1 MRKMVGKEESIEEGN
16 KRMLM
21 NQAVEVKHHA
31 EELMK
36 AISKNDK
43 VDAWVVAKLERA
55 TTDLSDITHYLE
67 GASQGYEKGG
77 MMNTYDEGGEME
89 ESEEVD
95 LFEDYENIPD
105 NVQEILDKYEE
116 DFEEGNYKRLQEAQK
131 ELEKIGYTFEF
142 GLDGVAYNLRKMR
155 YGGYMADG
163 GMMAKGGE
171 VNKKRMYNFLKDD
184 LVALEKAIEENN
196 QEEIYKFFSYWNIHL
211 SSLEPKTSSKRMY
224 EFLKDDLVGLEAAT
238 KELPSSKD
246 ETDRFFSYWNR
257 HLNSLEPN
265 MADGGMMAR
274 GGYIKVVEDRGYG
287 KVINELYNQW
297 NEVKNEEEYSRWK
310 EKLRNTKFGTYGDI
324 PISQVLKNFD
334 FDNAPINSFHL
345 KTFKKEVE
353 LALNKMADGG
363 KVKFSDKVKSIS
375 MRLEGTKVPKRLE
388 DDYGKRYSKLE
399 AKMAAQRIAGSM
411 KKKGY

>member
-21 NQAVEVKHHA
+21 NQAIEVKHHA
-31 EELMK
+31 VELME

-43 VDAWVVAKLERA
+43 IDAWVVAKLERA

-89 ESEEVD
+89 ESDEVD

-105 NVQEILDKYEE
+105 NVQEILEKYEE

-131 ELEKIGYTFEF
+131 ELENIGYTFEF

-163 GMMAKGGE
+163 GMMAKGD
-171 VNKKRMYNFLKDD
+171 NKYDEYEMVVVSKE
-184 LVALEKAIEENN
+184 LEKDGGSFHKNRFLVSAKDINEAKNIATKLWEK
-196 QEEIYKFFSYWNIHL
+196 EFGDSDLSIVKVMSDEIYRI
-211 SSLEPKTSSKRMY
+211 KRLDAKYTRNRDYKYAVMNKY
-224 EFLKDDLVGLEAAT
+224 VIGFQGREHILYFKSEQEAKDYV
-238 KELPSSKD
+238 
-246 ETDRFFSYWNR
+246 
-257 HLNSLEPN
+257 
-265 MADGGMMAR
+265 
-274 GGYIKVVEDRGYG
+274 
-287 KVINELYNQW
+287 
-297 NEVKNEEEYSRWK
+297 K
-310 EKLRNTKFGTYGDI
+310 EKPSMREYLGIIYPNGG
-324 PISQVLKNFD
+324 
-334 FDNAPINSFHL
+334 
-345 KTFKKEVE
+345 
-353 LALNKMADGG
+353 MADGG

-375 MRLEGTKVPKRLE
+375 MRLEGTKVPKNLE
-388 DDYGKRYSKLE
+388 GDYGKRYNKLE
-399 AKMAAQRIAGSM
+399 SKMAAQRIAGSM